1 MRPPAHT
8 NGAPSENGSP
18 PTGAIA
24 DRFEVRATASDHFA
38 WLRTRAALERTMMSW
53 IRTAVSL
60 IGFGFTIVQFF
71 VRMQD
76 IPGGNPVRHPAAPYY
91 LGLSL
96 IFCGVLGLVISIWQY
111 QWTIRYLW
119 SRSFAPLAGMTE
131 DGLNTPVVAIAV
143 LLILIGL
150 FAFFAVLLHFV

>member
-1 MRPPAHT
+1 MAESHT
-8 NGAPSENGSP
+8 VPDA
-18 PTGAIA
+18 A
-24 DRFEVRATASDHFA
+24 RFEVRITADSHFA
-38 WLRTRAALERTMMSW
+38 WLRTRASLERTMMSW

-76 IPGGNPVRHPAAPYY
+76 IPGGNPARHPAAPYY
-91 LGLSL
+91 MGLAL

-119 SRSFAPLAGMTE
+119 SGSFAPLAGMTE
-131 DGLNTPVVAIAV
+131 EVRNTP
-143 LLILIGL
+143 
-150 FAFFAVLLHFV
+150 